1 MRRNLSEK
9 ELLFYTIRLNHV
21 NAGFISLKKIKEDGR
36 SQFKDIQGVWIESFY
51 RYLRRM
57 EGSIN
62 GYSRRMDRSQ
72 FTNIQ
77 GECTESIYGYSRNT
91 HEYI

>member
-1 MRRNLSEK
+1 MDGVNLRIFK
-9 ELLFYTIRLNHV
+9 EYGLSHFTDIQGGWKDQLT
-21 NAGFISLKKIKEDGR
+21 
-36 SQFKDIQGVWIESFY
+36 DIQGVWIESFY

-77 GECTESIYGYSRNT
+77 GECTESVYGYSRRMAGVN
-91 HEYI
+91 